1 MIPCLKIPA
10 SKSQSCPGRPELTSY
25 SRSAVSEG
33 VTYQCRGPG
42 ALLSIP
48 HDGRREDVIR
58 PKVFEDYIRDNV
70 DSWFEWS
77 KKIGVRIERMEDLI
91 LVTGCTLVPSWA
103 SATFLG
109 RSETA
114 QISLVQLPDKSER
127 SFEFRNIRG
136 DVARHCSRLD
146 PVRFSYFYVCGPCK
160 LTSFITIRKIQAR
173 PRINASSSGVSE
185 RSAART

>member
-1 MIPCLKIPA
+1 MT
-10 SKSQSCPGRPELTSY
+10 SDSY
-25 SRSAVSEG
+25 SAESED
-33 VTYQCRGPG
+33 VTYQCQGRG

-48 HDGRREDVIR
+48 RDGRREDVIR
-58 PKVFEDYIRDNV
+58 PKMFEDYIRDNI

-77 KKIGVRIERMEDLI
+77 KKIGLRVESMEDLI

-114 QISLVQLPDKSER
+114 RISLVQILDKSER

-146 PVRFSYFYVCGPCK
+146 PVRFPYFYVSSPCALIFFHVIGRK
-160 LTSFITIRKIQAR
+160 LQAR
-173 PRINASSSGVSE
+173 SRINASSSGVSE
-185 RSAART
+185 RSAALS